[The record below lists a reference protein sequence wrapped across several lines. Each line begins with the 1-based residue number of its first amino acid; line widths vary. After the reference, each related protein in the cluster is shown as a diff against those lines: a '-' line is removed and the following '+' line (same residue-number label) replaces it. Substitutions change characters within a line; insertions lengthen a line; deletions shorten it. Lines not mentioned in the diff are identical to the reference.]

1 MHKPPLR
8 ASEFVCGIEDPALPG
23 SGLLAKGSG
32 KLPARCAVPLATDK
46 HNAEDRFRL
55 YPTIMRIFD
64 MVYDWTGARTRRI
77 RRIKLA
83 AASIVALI
91 VVAVPVLAIS

>member
-1 MHKPPLR
+1 ML
-8 ASEFVCGIEDPALPG
+8 G
-23 SGLLAKGSG
+23 SGLLAKASG
-32 KLPARCAVPLATDK
+32 KLPARCAVPLATE